1 MAPLIAL
8 IVSFGIFRVAGLLG
22 WSYVDDWQHSLQ
34 AAVAVMFLL
43 TASAHW
49 GKRRADLIRMVPP
62 SFPRPDWIVTATGW
76 LEIAGAIG
84 ILIPA
89 VSSAAAAGL
98 VLMLLAMFP
107 ANVRAAKEKLT
118 IGGQPVPYLV
128 VRTLLQVIFIAAVLA
143 ASPFFTLV
151 A

>member
-1 MAPLIAL
+1 MAPFIAL
-8 IVSFGIFRVAGLLG
+8 IVSFGVFRLAGLLG
-22 WSYVDDWQHSLQ
+22 WSYVEEWQHSLQ

-49 GKRRADLIRMVPP
+49 GKRRGDLIRMVPP

-89 VSSAAAAGL
+89 VSSAAALGL

-118 IGGQPVPYLV
+118 IGGKPVPNLA
-128 VRTLLQVIFIAAVLA
+128 VRTLLQLVFIVAVLA
-143 ASPFFTLV
+143 ASPLF
-151 A
+151 AS

>member
-1 MAPLIAL
+1 MAPFIAL
-8 IVSFGIFRVAGLLG
+8 IVSFGIFRVAGWFG

-62 SFPRPDWIVTATGW
+62 ILPRPGLIVTATGW

-84 ILIPA
+84 ILVPA
-89 VSSAAAAGL
+89 VSSAAAVGL
-98 VLMLLAMFP
+98 TLMLLAMFP

-118 IGGQPVPYLV
+118 IDGQPVPKLA
-128 VRTLLQVIFIAAVLA
+128 VRTLLQIVFIAAVLA
-143 ASPFFTLV
+143 ASPLFV
-151 A
+151 S